1 MISLDKLTLVKDP
14 VSLEKNLQGKDL
26 IVLLDI
32 SGSMQTSETSGGV
45 FGIGG
50 KTETRIEMAKT
61 LIQAHYEL
69 FKQYSGKETV
79 SFILFDNRVTYYEV
93 SNKAEL
99 DALLDK
105 TVTGGTTNTA
115 GALELAFSKVGKEA
129 VVLVYTDG
137 EPSNRDA
144 VVRTIKQKATSGVDP
159 DKFGIMFAQVG
170 SDAGALA
177 FLKYLDDTVGEELG
191 GIDIVGSMSY
201 TELQN
206 ASIEQIVHEALLG

>member
-1 MISLDKLTLVKDP
+1 MISLEKLTLVKDP
-14 VSLEKNLQGKDL
+14 VSLEKDLQGKDL

-32 SGSMQTSETSGGV
+32 SGSMQTSETSGG
-45 FGIGG
+45 FLGMGG

-79 SFILFDNRVTYYEV
+79 SFILFDHHATYYEV

-99 DALLDK
+99 DALLAK
-105 TVTGGTTNTA
+105 TEARGTTDTS
-115 GALELAFSKVGKEA
+115 GALKLAFDKVGKEA

-170 SDAGALA
+170 SDAGALS
-177 FLKYLDDTVGEELG
+177 FLKYLDDIVGEELG

>member
-1 MISLDKLTLVKDP
+1 MISLEKLTLVKDP
-14 VSLEKNLQGKDL
+14 VSLEKDLQGKDL

-170 SDAGALA
+170 SDAGALS
-177 FLKYLDDTVGEELG
+177 FLKYLVESL
-191 GIDIVGSMSY
+191 
-201 TELQN
+201 
-206 ASIEQIVHEALLG
+206 A